1 MNCTDPKKEENCA
14 KIMNDILQGYS
25 NAVNEPTETFRETIV
40 QFYLEAMIG
49 MQAIG
54 PEILD

>member
-1 MNCTDPKKEENCA
+1 MSGSDPKKEENCA
-14 KIMNDILQGYS
+14 KIMGDILQGYT
-25 NAVNEPTETFRETIV
+25 NAVKEPAETFRETIV

-54 PEILD
+54 PDILD